1 MLNNV
6 RAWRD
11 PKKTYLNKD
20 FKTIKVKNKEARHE
34 RKKEQQE
41 GEGERKRKVRD
52 EGKKERGEEVNLE
65 RFQVLI

>member
-6 RAWRD
+6 RAWRE

-20 FKTIKVKNKEARHE
+20 FKTIKMKNKEARHE
-34 RKKEQQE
+34 R
-41 GEGERKRKVRD
+41 
-52 EGKKERGEEVNLE
+52 KKERGEEVNLE